1 MKYMKKAGHH
11 KPSMLMDIEKGRGTE
26 IDFIS
31 GKFVKYGDQAGVE
44 TPYNKTLRALVKA
57 LEPK

>member
-1 MKYMKKAGHH
+1 
-11 KPSMLMDIEKGRGTE
+11 MLMDIEKGRGTE